1 MDPCVCRDGL
11 VVQARSYSEFTF
23 FGAFVFECCGGDAP
37 LRDCELPERHRR
49 HAQVF
54 RTLAVLFLVCGI
66 LGTLLTTCCLN
77 ARRRY
82 LPLTHGDAELL
93 VPKQQG
99 DGWAL
104 HQAVALER
112 WCVSLQDLQQFRRLV
127 MHAVSGGVIQPNERD
142 MFDVRDFHVGPSVY
156 TVNEHFIKPVT
167 AAAGKM
173 SWGLLKNSAGL
184 PCDVFVTHCWAE
196 GIYEFIDR
204 VESSWPSG
212 ARGAYVC
219 FLSNPQ
225 NLDIGS
231 LIARPSES
239 PFALALRSSPM
250 VLVLPNSKVSIY
262 TRLWWRSAK
271 R

>member
-1 MDPCVCRDGL
+1 MDPCVCTDGL

-37 LRDCELPERHRR
+37 LQDCEFPERHWR
-49 HAQVF
+49 HGEVF
-54 RTLAVLFLVCGI
+54 RTLAILFLVCGI
-66 LGTLLTTCCLN
+66 LGTMLTTCSLN
-77 ARRRY
+77 ARRRH

-93 VPKQQG
+93 VPKLQG

-184 PCDVFVTHCWAE
+184 ECDVFVTHCWARHL
-196 GIYEFIDR
+196 R
-204 VESSWPSG
+204 V
-212 ARGAYVC
+212 Y
-219 FLSNPQ
+219 
-225 NLDIGS
+225 
-231 LIARPSES
+231 
-239 PFALALRSSPM
+239 
-250 VLVLPNSKVSIY
+250 
-262 TRLWWRSAK
+262 
-271 R
+271 